1 MLRHSL
7 LATLGLAL
15 LATTAFAGP
24 NDYWLH
30 IRVDEHG
37 SDGEQVRINLP
48 IQLVESVLPL
58 IHDKGMQGGHLSID
72 MDKHSIELPKVLA
85 AVRDARDGEYITVTS
100 QDENVRVAKQGGYL
114 LVKAVDAEETVDIRI
129 RLSIVDALLTP
140 ADSADEIDK
149 GELNLAAAVRAL
161 AEQGEGDIV
170 TVTGADENVR
180 IWIDGKETAE

>member
-7 LATLGLAL
+7 LATLALAL
-15 LATTAFAGP
+15 LTTAAFAGP

-30 IRVDEHG
+30 VRVDEHG

-58 IHDKGMQGGHLSID
+58 IHDKGAQGGHLSID
-72 MDKHSIELPKVLA
+72 MANHDIDLPKVLA

-100 QDENVRVAKQGGYL
+100 EDENVRVAKQAGYL
-114 LVKAVDAEETVDIRI
+114 LVKAIDADETVDIRI
-129 RLSIVDALLTP
+129 RLSVVDALLTP
-140 ADSADEIDK
+140 ADNPEEIDK
-149 GELNLAAAVRAL
+149 GELNLVAAVRAL

-170 TVTGADENVR
+170 TVTGDDENVR

>member
-1 MLRHSL
+1 MLRHCL

-15 LATTAFAGP
+15 LTTTAIAGP
-24 NDYWLH
+24 ADYWLH
-30 IRVDEHG
+30 VRVDEHD

-58 IHDKGMQGGHLSID
+58 IHEKGTEAGHLNID
-72 MDKHSIELPKVLA
+72 MAGHDIDLPKVLA

-100 QDENVRVAKQGGYL
+100 EDENVRVAKQAGYL
-114 LVKAVDAEETVDIRI
+114 LVKAVDADETVDIRI
-129 RLSIVDALLTP
+129 RLAVVDALLTP
-140 ADSADEIDK
+140 AESADEIDK
-149 GELNLAAAVRAL
+149 GELNLAAAVRVL

-170 TVTGADENVR
+170 TVTGEDENVR

>member
-15 LATTAFAGP
+15 LTTAAFAGP
-24 NDYWLH
+24 TDYWLH
-30 IRVDEHG
+30 VRVDEHG

-58 IHDKGMQGGHLSID
+58 IHDGGLRGGHLSID
-72 MDKHSIELPKVLA
+72 MDKHDIDLPKLLA

-100 QDENVRVAKQGGYL
+100 RDENVRVAKQGGYL
-114 LVKAVDAEETVDIRI
+114 LVKAVESDETVDIRI
-129 RLSIVDALLTP
+129 RLSVVDALLTP
-140 ADSADEIDK
+140 ADSAN

-180 IWIDGKETAE
+180 IWIDGKETSE